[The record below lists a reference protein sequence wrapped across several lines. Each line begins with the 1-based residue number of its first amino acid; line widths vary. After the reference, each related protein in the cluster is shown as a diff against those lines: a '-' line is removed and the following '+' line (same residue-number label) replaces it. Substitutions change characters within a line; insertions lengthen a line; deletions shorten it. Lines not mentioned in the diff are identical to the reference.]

1 MSKGVKIAIGLFLG
15 FLLLVVSI
23 AGFLWSAKVQA
34 GKMENG
40 IIAIYEDMQNVYAN
54 SIIQTLEA
62 KGKVTK
68 QYKED
73 LIEVVKANM
82 LRYQN
87 DQQLMFKAVAES
99 ANLTLTPDLYKDLS
113 KSVEVGYKTF
123 ESSQRSKIDRVRAF
137 KDYLD
142 NSIKGQVSKIFGY
155 PTEKVKFIMEQLIT
169 NPNTTKTFATGKMEQ
184 VDIFGKEK
192 EKIKE

>member
-1 MSKGVKIAIGLFLG
+1 MNSLFDL
-15 FLLLVVSI
+15 
-23 AGFLWSAKVQA
+23 
-34 GKMENG
+34 
-40 IIAIYEDMQNVYAN
+40 
-54 SIIQTLEA
+54 QTLEA

-123 ESSQRSKIDRVRAF
+123 ESSQRSKCYCTPILR
-137 KDYLD
+137 
-142 NSIKGQVSKIFGY
+142 IKLFTS
-155 PTEKVKFIMEQLIT
+155 
-169 NPNTTKTFATGKMEQ
+169 TKL
-184 VDIFGKEK
+184 
-192 EKIKE
+192 